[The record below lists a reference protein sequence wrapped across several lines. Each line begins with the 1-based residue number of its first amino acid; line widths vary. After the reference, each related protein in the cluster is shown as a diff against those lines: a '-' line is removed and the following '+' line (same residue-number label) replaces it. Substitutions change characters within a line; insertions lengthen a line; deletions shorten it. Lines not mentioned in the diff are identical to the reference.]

1 MKKLIATISAAVVAA
16 AGLLTFSA
24 CGSAEVTYALSEDG
38 NSYIVS
44 GVSGNKRALT
54 EYEIPS
60 TYDDGVNGVLPV
72 TAVAEEAFS
81 GCSGLLSISIP
92 DSVTRIDD
100 WAFAYTHLTSVSI
113 PDSVTYI
120 GYCAFVSCT
129 ALQEVTIPSS
139 VTALGPYSF
148 AYCYSLTTARVEA
161 SIDTLYIGTFMGFV
175 SNSDTGIYTAT
186 DLEVIYLPSTLKYIH
201 REAFSNNF
209 LTDIYFAGDEEAW
222 RDIEIFY
229 ATTTEDEEG
238 ETVEEIIYLTDEEKI
253 EYFTTTGLTIHC
265 ADADLVYSNGEIQST
280 PVN

>member
-72 TAVAEEAFS
+72 TAVGEEAFS